1 MTNFIVRCSEYF
13 TNLAINEVR
22 RVHPRSIV
30 KKQVS
35 PQDFLVQSDESFAQF
50 SRPWRETLPIYVHQL
65 FPLDHGFPL
74 DSLDSLCFHAKQ
86 ICADNYAP
94 RVTIVGRSPYHKK
107 KLEKFLMPPNPDK
120 RRILSLL
127 LVDKMVYMGLSWAN
141 QLIDTEFAIEEAVP
155 NRAGLKLLEAIH
167 SFQIRLRPKDK
178 ALDLGAAPGAWTE
191 ILLRRGLHVTAVAPR
206 EMYDWLYKDEKML
219 HVHQTAE
226 EYLQTCH
233 ETFDFIVNDMILD
246 AQDSARLMVAY
257 AEHLRPEGIAVM
269 TLKLRM
275 WNINRVVDHSLR
287 LLRKRYKIIRLRQ
300 LLSNKREI
308 TLFLRRKS

>member
-1 MTNFIVRCSEYF
+1 MTNVIVRCSEHF

-30 KKQVS
+30 KKQIS
-35 PQDFLVQSDESFAQF
+35 PQDFLVQTDESFAQF
-50 SRPWRETLPIYVHQL
+50 SRPWRETLPIYLHQL
-65 FPLDHGFPL
+65 FPLHDAFPL
-74 DSLDSLCFHAKQ
+74 DSLESLCFHAKQ
-86 ICADNYAP
+86 ICADRYVP
-94 RVTIVGRSPYHKK
+94 RVSIVGKNPYR
-107 KLEKFLMPPNPDK
+107 KLALEQYLMPPNPDNQ
-120 RRILSLL
+120 RVLSLL
-127 LVDKMVYMGLSWAN
+127 LVDKMVYLGLSWAN
-141 QLIDTEFAIEEAVP
+141 QQLSTEFAIEEKVP
-155 NRAGLKLLEAIH
+155 NRAGLKLLEALQ
-167 SFQIRLRPKDK
+167 SFQIKLRPNDK

-191 ILLRRGLHVTAVAPR
+191 VLLRRGLQVTAVAPR
-206 EMYDWLYKDEKML
+206 EMYDWLYQNEKML

-226 EYLQTCH
+226 DYLQSCN
-233 ETFDFIVNDMILD
+233 ETFDIIANDMILD

-257 AEHLRPEGIAVM
+257 GEHLRSEGIAVM

-300 LLSNKREI
+300 LISNKREL

>member
-1 MTNFIVRCSEYF
+1 MTNVIVRCSEHF
-13 TNLAINEVR
+13 TDLAISEVR

-35 PQDFLVQSDESFAQF
+35 PQDFLVQTDESFAQF
-50 SRPWRETLPIYVHQL
+50 SRPWRESLPIYIHQV
-65 FPLDHGFPL
+65 FPLHHAFPL
-74 DSLDSLCFHAKQ
+74 DSLEGLCLHVRQ
-86 ICADNYAP
+86 ICADNYLP
-94 RVTIVGRSPYHKK
+94 RVSIVGENPYQKK
-107 KLEKFLMPPNPDK
+107 KLEKFLMPPNPNK
-120 RRILSLL
+120 QRILSLL
-127 LVDKMVYMGLSWAN
+127 LVDKMAYLGLSWAN
-141 QLIDTEFAIEEAVP
+141 QQLCTDFSIEEAVP
-155 NRAGLKLLEAIH
+155 NRAGLKLLEALH
-167 SFQIRLRPKDK
+167 SFQIRLRPNDK

-191 ILLRRGLHVTAVAPR
+191 ILLRRGLQVTAVAPR
-206 EMYDWLYKDEKML
+206 EMYDWLYKEEMMQ

-226 EYLQTCH
+226 DYLQSCN
-233 ETFDFIVNDMILD
+233 ETYDIIVNDMILD

-300 LLSNKREI
+300 LMSNKREL